1 MCRTFGTLYRTRC
14 MCCSLS
20 DAVAAGHP
28 LSSSWEPQAGQHG
41 VPRQRVCFN
50 FLSWTGKTWEDC
62 NHLDYSHHPNII
74 QTSTLSTLTFIGPH
88 GASNEWL
95 DPYKTLKGISFW
107 GISFWG
113 MCLLFFGLN
122 YFPGHLPSFGAKTFH
137 LQTIHTILGHGT
149 RRRKEGRKK
158 GRKMFNLSISFYF
171 SSQHQTQM
179 VCTTDSWH
187 EIYIFSARHRCH
199 VLFWYG
205 QFALPFWLHLL
216 AQIIGSRRKACP
228 GKALAHQSSP
238 ARNRCNKMDPSR
250 WENIPA
256 FAQLCALLSKHARR
270 RENKGTTSPYLISRC
285 MFIFND
291 VALWYIGQKFPAS
304 PKCMVPLLQS
314 SEPRTLC
321 VGESVGCSLCSVHC
335 SAQASCVSK
344 HTYPKFYGAPAEYSL
359 FSFLAANLYKHDG
372 HISNTMCQGL
382 SSTVIVAR
390 LCDAISCASDTN
402 KNMSNMFLFCVER
415 LS

>member
-216 AQIIGSRRKACP
+216 AQIIGSVGKHVQERPWRIKVHQPATDATKWTLPGGKTYLHLHSFVHCWANTQEEEKTRERRVHISSAVACSSSMMWP
-228 GKALAHQSSP
+228 SGISAKSFLPLQSAWFPFFKVQSQEHFALVSLLVAVYVP
-238 ARNRCNKMDPSR
+238 C
-250 WENIPA
+250 I
-256 FAQLCALLSKHARR
+256 ALLS
-270 RENKGTTSPYLISRC
+270 
-285 MFIFND
+285 F
-291 VALWYIGQKFPAS
+291 
-304 PKCMVPLLQS
+304 
-314 SEPRTLC
+314 LC
-321 VGESVGCSLCSVHC
+321 
-335 SAQASCVSK
+335 
-344 HTYPKFYGAPAEYSL
+344 F
-359 FSFLAANLYKHDG
+359 
-372 HISNTMCQGL
+372 
-382 SSTVIVAR
+382 
-390 LCDAISCASDTN
+390 
-402 KNMSNMFLFCVER
+402 
-415 LS
+415 